1 MIKLLQINEC
11 LNLSTGKIAQQIGD
25 LAINKGWES
34 WIAYSGLE
42 KPIPSKSN
50 VIKVGSKINAIIHY
64 ANYRLFDKEGLTSSF
79 TTGRLIK
86 KIEEI
91 APDIIHLHN
100 IHDHW
105 LNYEVLFEY
114 IAKKNIPVIWT
125 QHDCWAFTGGCMY
138 YDMLNCDKW
147 KKDCSECPD
156 KRSLYNRANK
166 NFKKKTSLLSKIEK
180 LVFVPVSD
188 WLGDSLRQSTFSNRP
203 IITIH
208 NGIDTNVFRPY
219 ERTPKED
226 RKFGVI
232 GVAAVWDARKGLTD
246 FFKLRSLLPEKDYSI
261 TLVGLNKKQIQSL
274 PLGITGIERTQ
285 NAEELAKLYSE
296 ADVFVNPTYSDN
308 FPTTNIEALA
318 CGTSVI
324 TYKTGGSPEAIDD
337 KTGIVI
343 NQGNVEALSQAIFEM
358 KKNPLD
364 RKACRDRAIENFDKN
379 KCFERYF
386 DLYKELIG

>member
-1 MIKLLQINEC
+1 MLKLLQINEC

-25 LAINKGWES
+25 MAISKGWES

-42 KPIPSKSN
+42 APVPSKSN
-50 VIKVGSKINAIIHY
+50 VIKVGSTLNALIHY
-64 ANYRLFDKEGLTSSF
+64 ANYRFFDKEGLSSRRVSKAF
-79 TTGRLIK
+79 IT

-91 APDIIHLHN
+91 SPDIIHLHN

-105 LNYEVLFEY
+105 LNYELLFEF
-114 IAKKNIPVIWT
+114 IAEKKIPVVWT
-125 QHDCWAFTGGCMY
+125 QHDCWSFTGGCMY

-156 KRSLYNRANK
+156 KRSLFNRANK

-180 LVFVPVSD
+180 LVFVPVSE
-188 WLGDSLRQSTFSNRP
+188 WLGDSLRKSAFSNCP

-219 ERTPKED
+219 ESTPKED
-226 RKFGVI
+226 GMFSII

-246 FFKLRSLLPEKDYSI
+246 CIKLRSLLPEKEFSI

-318 CGTSVI
+318 CGTPVI

-337 KTGIVI
+337 KTGVVI
-343 NQGNVEALSQAIFEM
+343 NQGDVEAISQIVCELRN
-358 KKNPLD
+358 NPLD
-364 RKACRDRAIENFDKN
+364 RNACRNRAIENFDKN
-379 KCFERYF
+379 KCFELYF
-386 DLYKELIG
+386 DIYKELIG